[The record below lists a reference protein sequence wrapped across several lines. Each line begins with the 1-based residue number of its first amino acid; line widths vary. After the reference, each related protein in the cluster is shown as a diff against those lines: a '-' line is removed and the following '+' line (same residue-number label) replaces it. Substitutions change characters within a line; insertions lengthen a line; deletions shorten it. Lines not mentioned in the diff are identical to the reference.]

1 MVVAVLIVTGFLALL
16 FYVMYLVKPKRVRLT
31 AKVFKIVEFN
41 VEADS
46 ASGGVGAAA
55 RRDRAS
61 GRQSQGTTGKRR
73 ESTPGSRAEG
83 VAVTRG
89 YESLLMLCSVMI
101 KKAGRAAPIKESFV
115 PVRFN
120 P

>member
-46 ASGGVGAAA
+46 ASGGSAQRPGGIAPQEGNP
-55 RRDRAS
+55 RAL
-61 GRQSQGTTGKRR
+61 
-73 ESTPGSRAEG
+73 PGNG
-83 VAVTRG
+83 V
-89 YESLLMLCSVMI
+89 
-101 KKAGRAAPIKESFV
+101 KALPEVEQKALP
-115 PVRFN
+115 
-120 P
+120 